1 MSARRGLAGLSDVRK
16 GPQLPWFE
24 PAPWRRKLAGLPSA
38 VLRESG
44 WPTWRRWLS
53 SPDPKALARI
63 RAWRNLQ
70 RAVDSGPAGV
80 APSQPWRAAVGIFG
94 ESRVPWEHLN
104 GLGDAAIFQ
113 GKLRDPSG
121 RISRA
126 TCTCPF
132 GNLVLVDALD
142 DFECDISDVEGIS
155 ASKSASILFEDV
167 QEFGRYFNEYKQA
180 TLDEHGLDVML
191 RHQEIRIIHRPG
203 IDSFHLSTWDGRLF
217 LGNHGGSHHFAG
229 ASYIA
234 QRIGRSVPVRGRLH
248 IRRLNVAAWQWL
260 LDKFHV
266 LFTCAEALRWVAADA
281 AEVVDEFYVLDL
293 PPRVGDGRLLLI
305 PREHEASAALSDLL
319 CERAARDVSHELHAL
334 LATQD
339 EVRVGLAERWPSI
352 ALLANP

>member
-16 GPQLPWFE
+16 GQQLPRFE
-24 PAPWRRKLAGLPSA
+24 RAPWRRKLAGLPSV
-38 VLRESG
+38 VLRENG
-44 WPTWRRWLS
+44 WPTWRRWLG
-53 SPDPKALARI
+53 SPDPRALARI
-63 RAWRNLQ
+63 RAWRSLQ
-70 RAVDSGPAGV
+70 RAVESGSAGV
-80 APSQPWRAAVGIFG
+80 APLLPWRAAAGIFG

-104 GLGDAAIFQ
+104 GLGDTAIIQ
-113 GKLRDPSG
+113 GKVRNASG

-132 GNLVLVDALD
+132 GNLVKIDTLD

-155 ASKSASILFEDV
+155 ASKSASISFKDI

-180 TLDEHGLDVML
+180 TVDGHGLNVML

-203 IDSFHLSTWDGRLF
+203 ADSFHLSMWDGRLF

-234 QRIGRSVPVRGRLH
+234 QRIGRSVPLRGRLH

-260 LDKFHV
+260 LTKFHV
-266 LFTCAEALRWVAADA
+266 LFACSKTLQWAAADF
-281 AEVVDEFYVLDL
+281 AELVDAFYALDL
-293 PPRVGDGRLLLI
+293 PPRVGDGRLLLF

-339 EVRVGLAERWPSI
+339 EVRLGLAERWPSI

>member
-1 MSARRGLAGLSDVRK
+1 M
-16 GPQLPWFE
+16 PWFE

-44 WPTWRRWLS
+44 WPTWRRWLG
-53 SPDPKALARI
+53 SPDPRALARI

-70 RAVDSGPAGV
+70 RAVDGGSAGV
-80 APSQPWRAAVGIFG
+80 APSPPWQAAVGIFD
-94 ESRVPWEHLN
+94 ESRVAWEHLN
-104 GLGDAAIFQ
+104 DLDDAAIFQ
-113 GKLRDPSG
+113 GRVRNASG

-132 GNLVLVDALD
+132 GNLVQIDTLD

-155 ASKSASILFEDV
+155 ASKSASISFKDI
-167 QEFGRYFNEYKQA
+167 QEFGRYFNEYKRA
-180 TLDEHGLDVML
+180 TLDEHGLAVML

-203 IDSFHLSTWDGRLF
+203 FDSFHLSMWDGRLF

-234 QRIGRSVPVRGRLH
+234 QHIGRPVPLRGRLH
-248 IRRLNVAAWQWL
+248 IKRLNVEAWSWL
-260 LDKFHV
+260 LEKFHV
-266 LFTCAEALRWVAADA
+266 LFTCAEALRWVAGDA
-281 AEVVDEFYVLDL
+281 AELVDAFYALDL
-293 PPRVGDGRLLLI
+293 PPRVGDGRLMLI

-319 CERAARDVSHELHAL
+319 CEGAAKDVSQELLAV

-339 EVRVGLAERWPSI
+339 EVRAGLAERWPSI